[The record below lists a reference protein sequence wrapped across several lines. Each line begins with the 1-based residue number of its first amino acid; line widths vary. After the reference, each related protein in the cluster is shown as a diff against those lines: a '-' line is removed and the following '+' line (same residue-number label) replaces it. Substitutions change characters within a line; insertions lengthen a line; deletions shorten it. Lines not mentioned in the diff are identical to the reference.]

1 MIKLDD
7 ICFAYDSTPVLKH
20 FSTEI
25 ADGEF
30 VVIKGDNG
38 CGKSTLLNIINAL
51 EFAEIGTYTFDG
63 TVIDKKAV
71 KNEQFAKAFHQK
83 IGYVFQNTDAQLF
96 CSSVYDEIAFA
107 PRQMQLDEAEIVKRV
122 DDMLK
127 LTGTEHLKERAPFH
141 LSMGEKKKVAVAS
154 VLAMNPQVLILDE
167 PMNFLDK
174 KSRQW
179 LVEFLNQMHSVGKTI
194 IIVSHT
200 DDFDKMAD
208 KVINLKRL
216 VSRLSG

>member
-63 TVIDKKAV
+63 TVIDKKAM

-107 PRQMQLDEAEIVKRV
+107 PRQMQLDEAEIAKRV
-122 DDMLK
+122 EDMLK

-208 KVINLKRL
+208 KVINL
-216 VSRLSG
+216 

>member
-107 PRQMQLDEAEIVKRV
+107 PRQMQLDEAEIAKRV

-174 KSRQW
+174 KSREW
-179 LVEFLNQMHSVGKTI
+179 LVEFLNQMHGVGKTI

-208 KVINLKRL
+208 KVINL
-216 VSRLSG
+216 

>member
-63 TVIDKKAV
+63 TVIDKKAM

-122 DDMLK
+122 EDMLK

-154 VLAMNPQVLILDE
+154 VLTMNPQVLILDE

-174 KSRQW
+174 KSRLW

-208 KVINLKRL
+208 KVINL
-216 VSRLSG
+216 

>member
-51 EFAEIGTYTFDG
+51 EFAELGTYTFDG
-63 TVIDKKAV
+63 TVIDKKAM
-71 KNEQFAKAFHQK
+71 KNEQFAKTFHQK

-107 PRQMQLDEAEIVKRV
+107 PRQMQLDEAEVAKRV
-122 DDMLK
+122 EDMLK

-174 KSRQW
+174 KSREW

-208 KVINLKRL
+208 KVINL
-216 VSRLSG
+216 

>member
-20 FSTEI
+20 FSTEV

-63 TVIDKKAV
+63 AVIDKKAM

-107 PRQMQLDEAEIVKRV
+107 PRQMQLNEAEIAKRV

-174 KSRQW
+174 KSREW
-179 LVEFLNQMHSVGKTI
+179 LVDFLNQMHSVGKTI

-208 KVINLKRL
+208 KVINL
-216 VSRLSG
+216 

>member
-20 FSTEI
+20 FGTEI

-63 TVIDKKAV
+63 TVIDKKTV

-107 PRQMQLDEAEIVKRV
+107 PRQMQLDEAEIAKRV

-174 KSRQW
+174 KSREW

-208 KVINLKRL
+208 KVINL
-216 VSRLSG
+216 

>member
-107 PRQMQLDEAEIVKRV
+107 PRQMQLDEAEIAKRV

-174 KSRQW
+174 KSREW

-200 DDFDKMAD
+200 DDFDKMAN
-208 KVINLKRL
+208 KVINL
-216 VSRLSG
+216 

>member
-51 EFAEIGTYTFDG
+51 EFTEIGTYTFDG
-63 TVIDKKAV
+63 TVIDKKAM

-107 PRQMQLDEAEIVKRV
+107 PRQMQLDEAEIAKRV

-154 VLAMNPQVLILDE
+154 VLAMNPQVIILDE

-208 KVINLKRL
+208 RIIEL
-216 VSRLSG
+216 

>member
-7 ICFAYDSTPVLKH
+7 ICFAYDGTPVLKH
-20 FSTEI
+20 FNAEI
-25 ADGEF
+25 NDGEF

-51 EFAEIGTYTFDG
+51 EFPEIGTYTFDG
-63 TVIDKKAV
+63 VQIDKKSV
-71 KNEQFAKAFHQK
+71 KNEKFSKSFHQK
-83 IGYVFQNTDAQLF
+83 IGYVFQNTDYQLF

-107 PRQMQLDEAEIVKRV
+107 PRQMQLDETEVAKHVE
-122 DDMLK
+122 DMLR
-127 LTGTEHLKERAPFH
+127 LVGIEHLKERAPFH

-154 VLAMNPQVLILDE
+154 VLSMNPQTLILDE

-179 LVEFLNQMHSVGKTI
+179 LVEFLGQMNSVGKTV

-200 DDFDKMAD
+200 DDFDAMAN
-208 KVINLKRL
+208 KIIEL
-216 VSRLSG
+216 

>member
-63 TVIDKKAV
+63 TVIDKKTV

-107 PRQMQLDEAEIVKRV
+107 PRQMQLDEAEIAKRV

-174 KSRQW
+174 KSREW
-179 LVEFLNQMHSVGKTI
+179 LVEFLNQMRSVGKTI

-208 KVINLKRL
+208 KVINL
-216 VSRLSG
+216 

>member
-107 PRQMQLDEAEIVKRV
+107 PRQMQLDEAEIAKRV

-174 KSRQW
+174 KSREW
-179 LVEFLNQMHSVGKTI
+179 LVEFLNQMHGVGKTI

-208 KVINLKRL
+208 RIIEL
-216 VSRLSG
+216 

>member
-63 TVIDKKAV
+63 VVIDKKAV

-107 PRQMQLDEAEIVKRV
+107 PRQMQLDEAEVAKRV
-122 DDMLK
+122 EDMLK

-208 KVINLKRL
+208 RIIEI
-216 VSRLSG
+216 

>member
-63 TVIDKKAV
+63 TVIDKKAM

-107 PRQMQLDEAEIVKRV
+107 PRQMQLDEAEIAKRV

-154 VLAMNPQVLILDE
+154 VLAMKPQVLILDE

-174 KSRQW
+174 KSSEW

-208 KVINLKRL
+208 RIIEL
-216 VSRLSG
+216 

>member
-25 ADGEF
+25 ADGEL

-51 EFAEIGTYTFDG
+51 EFAEIGTYTFNG
-63 TVIDKKAV
+63 TVIDKKAM

-107 PRQMQLDEAEIVKRV
+107 PRQMQLDEAEIAKRV
-122 DDMLK
+122 EDMLK

-200 DDFDKMAD
+200 DDFDKLAD
-208 KVINLKRL
+208 RIIEL
-216 VSRLSG
+216 

>member
-107 PRQMQLDEAEIVKRV
+107 PRQMQLDEAEIAKRV
-122 DDMLK
+122 EDMLK

-208 KVINLKRL
+208 RIIEL
-216 VSRLSG
+216 

>member
-20 FSTEI
+20 FSTEV

-63 TVIDKKAV
+63 TVIDKKAM

-107 PRQMQLDEAEIVKRV
+107 PRQMQLDEAEVAKRV
-122 DDMLK
+122 NDMLK

-174 KSRQW
+174 KSREW

-208 KVINLKRL
+208 RIIEL
-216 VSRLSG
+216 

>member
-20 FSTEI
+20 FSTEV

-63 TVIDKKAV
+63 TVIDKKAM

-107 PRQMQLDEAEIVKRV
+107 PRQMQLDEAEIAKRV

-127 LTGTEHLKERAPFH
+127 LTGIEHLKERAPFH

-174 KSRQW
+174 KSREW

-208 KVINLKRL
+208 RIIEL
-216 VSRLSG
+216 

>member
-63 TVIDKKAV
+63 TVIDKKAM

-107 PRQMQLDEAEIVKRV
+107 PRQMQLDETEIAKRV

-174 KSRQW
+174 KSREW

-208 KVINLKRL
+208 RIIEL
-216 VSRLSG
+216 

>member
-63 TVIDKKAV
+63 TVIDKKAM
-71 KNEQFAKAFHQK
+71 KDEQFAKAFHQK

-96 CSSVYDEIAFA
+96 CLSVYDEIAFA
-107 PRQMQLDEAEIVKRV
+107 PRQMQLDEAEIAKRV

-174 KSRQW
+174 KSREW

-208 KVINLKRL
+208 KVINL
-216 VSRLSG
+216 

>member
-63 TVIDKKAV
+63 TVIDKKAM

-107 PRQMQLDEAEIVKRV
+107 PRQMQLDEAEIAKRV

-174 KSRQW
+174 KSREW

-208 KVINLKRL
+208 RIIEL
-216 VSRLSG
+216 

>member
-63 TVIDKKAV
+63 TVIDKKAM

-107 PRQMQLDEAEIVKRV
+107 PRQMQLDEAEIAKRV

-154 VLAMNPQVLILDE
+154 VLTMNPQVLILDE

-174 KSRQW
+174 KSREW

-208 KVINLKRL
+208 RIIEL
-216 VSRLSG
+216 

>member
-20 FSTEI
+20 FSTEV

-63 TVIDKKAV
+63 TVIDKKAM

-107 PRQMQLDEAEIVKRV
+107 PRQMQLDEAEVAKRV

-174 KSRQW
+174 KSREW
-179 LVEFLNQMHSVGKTI
+179 IVEFLNQMHSVGKTI

-208 KVINLKRL
+208 KVINL
-216 VSRLSG
+216 

>member
-63 TVIDKKAV
+63 TVIDKKAM
-71 KNEQFAKAFHQK
+71 KNEQFAKSFHQK

-107 PRQMQLDEAEIVKRV
+107 PRQMQLDETEVAKRV

-179 LVEFLNQMHSVGKTI
+179 LVEFLNQMHAVSKTI

-208 KVINLKRL
+208 RIIEI
-216 VSRLSG
+216 

>member
-51 EFAEIGTYTFDG
+51 EFPEIGTYTFDG
-63 TVIDKKAV
+63 TVIDKKAM

-107 PRQMQLDEAEIVKRV
+107 PRQMQLDEAEIAKRV

-154 VLAMNPQVLILDE
+154 VLTMNPQVLILDE

-208 KVINLKRL
+208 KVIYL
-216 VSRLSG
+216 

>member
-1 MIKLDD
+1 MIKLDN

-20 FSTEI
+20 FSTEV

-63 TVIDKKAV
+63 TVIDKKAM

-107 PRQMQLDEAEIVKRV
+107 PRQMQLDEAEIAKRV
-122 DDMLK
+122 EDILK

-208 KVINLKRL
+208 KVINL
-216 VSRLSG
+216 

>member
-1 MIKLDD
+1 MIKLDN

-63 TVIDKKAV
+63 TVIDKKAM

-107 PRQMQLDEAEIVKRV
+107 PRQMQLDEVEIAKRV

-208 KVINLKRL
+208 KVINL
-216 VSRLSG
+216 

>member
-20 FSTEI
+20 FSTEV
-25 ADGEF
+25 ANGEL

-63 TVIDKKAV
+63 TVIDKKAM
-71 KNEQFAKAFHQK
+71 KSEQFAKTFHQK

-107 PRQMQLDEAEIVKRV
+107 PRQMQLDEAEVAKRV

-174 KSRQW
+174 KSREW

-208 KVINLKRL
+208 RIIEL
-216 VSRLSG
+216 

>member
-107 PRQMQLDEAEIVKRV
+107 PRQMQLDEAEVAKRV
-122 DDMLK
+122 EDMLK

-174 KSRQW
+174 KSREW

-208 KVINLKRL
+208 RIIEL
-216 VSRLSG
+216 

>member
-107 PRQMQLDEAEIVKRV
+107 PRQMQLDEAEVAKRV

-208 KVINLKRL
+208 RIIEI
-216 VSRLSG
+216 

>member
-51 EFAEIGTYTFDG
+51 KFAEIGTYTFDG
-63 TVIDKKAV
+63 TVIDKKAM
-71 KNEQFAKAFHQK
+71 KNEQFAKTFHQK

-107 PRQMQLDEAEIVKRV
+107 PRQMQLDEAEIAKRV
-122 DDMLK
+122 EDMLK

-208 KVINLKRL
+208 RIIEL
-216 VSRLSG
+216 

>member
-107 PRQMQLDEAEIVKRV
+107 PRQMQLDEAEVAKRV
-122 DDMLK
+122 EDMLK

-208 KVINLKRL
+208 RIIEL
-216 VSRLSG
+216 

>member
-25 ADGEF
+25 ADGKF

-107 PRQMQLDEAEIVKRV
+107 PRQMQLDEAEIAKRV

-174 KSRQW
+174 KSREW
-179 LVEFLNQMHSVGKTI
+179 LVEFLNQMHAVGKTI

-208 KVINLKRL
+208 KVINL
-216 VSRLSG
+216 

>member
-107 PRQMQLDEAEIVKRV
+107 PRQMQLDEAEIAKRV
-122 DDMLK
+122 EDMLK

-179 LVEFLNQMHSVGKTI
+179 LVEFLNQMHSIGKTI

-208 KVINLKRL
+208 KVINL
-216 VSRLSG
+216 

>member
-25 ADGEF
+25 ADGELI
-30 VVIKGDNG
+30 VIKGDNG

-63 TVIDKKAV
+63 TVIDKKAM

-107 PRQMQLDEAEIVKRV
+107 PRQMQLDEAEIAKRV
-122 DDMLK
+122 NDMLK

-179 LVEFLNQMHSVGKTI
+179 LVDFLNQMHSVGKTV

-200 DDFDKMAD
+200 DNFDKMANR
-208 KVINLKRL
+208 IIEL
-216 VSRLSG
+216 

>member
-63 TVIDKKAV
+63 TVIDKKAM
-71 KNEQFAKAFHQK
+71 KNEQFAKTFHQK

-107 PRQMQLDEAEIVKRV
+107 PRQMQLDEAEIAKRV

-174 KSRQW
+174 KSREW

-208 KVINLKRL
+208 RIIEL
-216 VSRLSG
+216 

>member
-20 FSTEI
+20 FSTEV
-25 ADGEF
+25 ANGEF

-63 TVIDKKAV
+63 TVIDKKAM

-107 PRQMQLDEAEIVKRV
+107 PRQMQLDEAEVAKRV

-174 KSRQW
+174 KSREW

-208 KVINLKRL
+208 KLINL
-216 VSRLSG
+216 